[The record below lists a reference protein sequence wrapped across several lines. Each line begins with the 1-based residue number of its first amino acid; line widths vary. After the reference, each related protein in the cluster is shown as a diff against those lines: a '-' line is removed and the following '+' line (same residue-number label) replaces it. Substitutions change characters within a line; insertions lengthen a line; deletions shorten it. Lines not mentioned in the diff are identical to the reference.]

1 MKIKPIGFWR
11 SYQEKSLPNPSNF
24 VDPTWDDNEKQIV
37 INHLKNG
44 FRMPYAMGGLSWC
57 RFLCEQEYCGALE
70 FTDGYYLWPEGLLH
84 YVQNHEVK
92 LPEEF
97 IAHCKS
103 YRKPNT
109 LYFDKNREYSFDR
122 DWWINQPPFT
132 LKGPES
138 FTMPREYDDEFIQK
152 NAESCV
158 IEINLELLDKSEK
171 IAFLKQ
177 ISKTVHIS
185 VVDLFKLAQGSS
197 NITLEVKRTIYQSL
211 KRLDTDF
218 AKRIEV
224 KEWILL

>member
-1 MKIKPIGFWR
+1 
-11 SYQEKSLPNPSNF
+11 
-24 VDPTWDDNEKQIV
+24 
-37 INHLKNG
+37 
-44 FRMPYAMGGLSWC
+44 MPYTTGGLSWC
-57 RFLCEQEYCGALE
+57 RFHCEQEYCGSLE

-122 DWWINQPPFT
+122 DWWINCT
-132 LKGPES
+132 KG
-138 FTMPREYDDEFIQK
+138 MPREYDDEFIQK

-158 IEINLELLDKSEK
+158 IKINLELLDKSEK
-171 IAFLKQ
+171 FAFLKQ

-185 VVDLFKLAQGSS
+185 VVDLFKLVRLILQ
-197 NITLEVKRTIYQSL
+197 LYQSINDENSYYSREF
-211 KRLDTDF
+211 K
-218 AKRIEV
+218 K
-224 KEWILL
+224 KWSN